1 MKKKMLLIDQ
11 NMNSVEIE
19 ISETAF
25 RLLNVDYSK
34 IQKHDMK
41 RELNTTITNFLKA
54 TEMNDH
60 EMQNQSKQPL
70 FK

>member
-11 NMNSVEIE
+11 KMNSVEIE

-54 TEMNDH
+54 TEMKEH

-70 FK
+70 FE